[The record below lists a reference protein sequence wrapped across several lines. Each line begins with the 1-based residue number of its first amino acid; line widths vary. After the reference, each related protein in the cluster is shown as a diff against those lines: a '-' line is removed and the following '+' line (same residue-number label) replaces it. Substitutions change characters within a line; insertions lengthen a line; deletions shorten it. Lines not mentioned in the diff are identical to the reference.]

1 MSSLKD
7 LARNLGLSITTVS
20 RALDDYP
27 DVAQSTR
34 ERVRHAAREANYRPH
49 SAARR
54 LRKGTGE
61 TVAFV
66 MPAQPGHFHEPVF
79 AELLAAIGEK
89 LAAEQHDPI
98 LLAARPGLEEMATY
112 RRLVESGRADA
123 FIIARTRRHDERVAY
138 LEAKGVP
145 FICHGR
151 TETKRPYAF
160 VDGDG
165 EAGFRKLTTRLIGLG
180 HRRIAHLSAPS
191 YLTFATLRAAG
202 WRQAMVEAGLDEAAQ
217 QLLVEGEPTE
227 ADGHRLAAELLAG
240 SQPPTALVCATD
252 RMALG
257 AMQAVVEAGLAI
269 GPDIAV
275 TGHDNIPA
283 ASYARP
289 GLTTLELPPA
299 EVGARLAAMVLARM
313 SGRDPRELSA
323 VLDLRQIPRGSSAE
337 A

>member
-1 MSSLKD
+1 LSSLKA
-7 LARNLGLSITTVS
+7 LAKHLGLSITTVS

-89 LAAEQHDPI
+89 LAAEQHDLI

-123 FIIARTRRHDERVAY
+123 FILARTRRKDERVAY

-165 EAGFRKLTTRLIGLG
+165 QAGFKTLTTRLIGLG
-180 HRRIAHLSAPS
+180 YHRIAHLSAPS

-202 WRQAMVEAGLDEAAQ
+202 WRQAMAEGGLDEAAQ
-217 QLLVEGEPTE
+217 QLFVEGEPTE

-240 SQPPTALVCATD
+240 PRPPTALVCATD

-257 AMQAVVEAGLAI
+257 AMQAVAEAGLAI
-269 GPDIAV
+269 GSDIAV

-289 GLTTLELPPA
+289 GLTTMELPPT

-313 SGRDPRELSA
+313 GGGDPRELST
-323 VLDLRQIPRGSSAE
+323 VLSLRQIPRGSSAE

>member
-1 MSSLKD
+1 MSSLKA
-7 LARNLGLSITTVS
+7 LARHLGLSITTVS

-27 DVAQSTR
+27 DVAPATR

-89 LAAEQHDPI
+89 LAAEQHDLI

-151 TETKRPYAF
+151 TETKRPYAY

-165 EAGFRKLTTRLIGLG
+165 EAGFRALTTRLIGLG

-202 WRQAMVEAGLDEAAQ
+202 WRQAMAEGGLDEAAQ
-217 QLLVEGEPTE
+217 QLFVEGEPTE
-227 ADGHRLAAELLAG
+227 ADGHRLAAELLARR
-240 SQPPTALVCATD
+240 QPPTALVCATD

-257 AMQAVVEAGLAI
+257 AMQAVAEAGLTI
-269 GPDIAV
+269 GPDVAV

-289 GLTTLELPPA
+289 GLTTMELPPH

-313 SGRDPRELSA
+313 GGSDPRELSA
-323 VLDLRQIPRGSSAE
+323 VLDLSQIPRSSSGE

>member
-1 MSSLKD
+1 MSSLKA
-7 LARNLGLSITTVS
+7 LAQHLGLSITTVS

-27 DVAQSTR
+27 DVAPATR

-54 LRKGTGE
+54 LRKGAGE

-79 AELLAAIGEK
+79 GELLAAIGEK
-89 LAAEQHDPI
+89 LAAEQHDLI

-123 FIIARTRRHDERVAY
+123 FILARTRRKDERVAY

-151 TETKRPYAF
+151 TETRRPYAF

-165 EAGFRKLTTRLIGLG
+165 EAGFRDLTTRLIGLG

-202 WRQAMVEAGLDEAAQ
+202 WRQAMIEAGLEQDAQ
-217 QLLVEGEPTE
+217 RLFVEGEPTE

-240 SQPPTALVCATD
+240 RQPPTALVCATD

-289 GLTTLELPPA
+289 GLTTMELPPA
-299 EVGARLAAMVLARM
+299 EVGTRLAAMVLARM
-313 SGRDPRELSA
+313 GGGDPRELST
-323 VLDLRQIPRGSSAE
+323 VLDLRQIPRGSSGE

>member
-1 MSSLKD
+1 MSSLKA
-7 LARNLGLSITTVS
+7 LAQRLGLSITTVS

-54 LRKGTGE
+54 LRKGAGE

-89 LAAEQHDPI
+89 LAAEHHDLI

-165 EAGFRKLTTRLIGLG
+165 EAGFKALTTRLIGLG

-191 YLTFATLRAAG
+191 YLTFATLRANG
-202 WRQAMVEAGLDEAAQ
+202 WRQAMAEGGLDEAAR

-227 ADGHRLAAELLAG
+227 ADGHRLAVELLAG
-240 SQPPTALVCATD
+240 PQPPTALLCATD

-289 GLTTLELPPA
+289 GLTTMELPPA
-299 EVGARLAAMVLARM
+299 EVGMRLAAMVLARM
-313 SGRDPRELSA
+313 GGGDPRELST
-323 VLDLRQIPRGSSAE
+323 VLSLRQIPRGSSGE

>member
-1 MSSLKD
+1 MSSLRA
-7 LARNLGLSITTVS
+7 LAQRLGLSITTVS
-20 RALDDYP
+20 RALDNYP
-27 DVAQSTR
+27 DVAPATR
-34 ERVRHAAREANYRPH
+34 ERVQHAAREANYRPH

-66 MPAQPGHFHEPVF
+66 LPAQPGHFHEPVF
-79 AELLAAIGEK
+79 ADLLAAIGER
-89 LAAEQHDPI
+89 LAAQHHDLI

-123 FIIARTRRHDERVAY
+123 FILARTRRKDERVAY

-151 TETKRPYAF
+151 TETKHPYAF

-165 EAGFRKLTTRLIGLG
+165 EAGFGELTGRLIGLG
-180 HRRIAHLSAPS
+180 HRRVAHLSAPS

-202 WRQAMVEAGLDEAAQ
+202 WRRAMAEAGLEEDAQ
-217 QLLVEGEPTE
+217 QLFAEDEPTE
-227 ADGHRLAAELLAG
+227 AGGHRLAAEMLAAG
-240 SQPPTALVCATD
+240 RPPTALVCATD

-257 AMQAVVEAGLAI
+257 AMQAVAEAGLTI
-269 GPDIAV
+269 GRDIAV

-289 GLTTLELPPA
+289 GLTTMELPPA
-299 EVGARLAAMVLARM
+299 QVGTRLAEMVLARL
-313 SGRDPRELSA
+313 GGAEPRDLTTIFK
-323 VLDLRQIPRGSSAE
+323 LRQIPRGSSAE

>member
-1 MSSLKD
+1 LSSLKA
-7 LARNLGLSITTVS
+7 LAQRLGLSITTVS
-20 RALDDYP
+20 RALDNYP
-27 DVAQSTR
+27 DVASATR
-34 ERVRHAAREANYRPH
+34 ERVHRAAREANYRPH

-54 LRKGTGE
+54 LRKGMGE

-66 MPAQPGHFHEPVF
+66 LPAQPGYFHEPVF
-79 AELLAAIGEK
+79 ADLLVAIGER
-89 LAAEQHDPI
+89 LAAQHHDLI

-123 FIIARTRRHDERVAY
+123 FILARTRRKDDRVAY

-151 TETKRPYAF
+151 TETKQPYAF

-165 EAGFRKLTTRLIGLG
+165 EAGFRALTSRLIGLG
-180 HRRIAHLSAPS
+180 HRRIGYLSAPS

-202 WRQAMVEAGLDEAAQ
+202 WRQAMAEAELAEAAQ
-217 QLLVEGEPTE
+217 QLFAEDEPTE
-227 ADGHRLAAELLAG
+227 EGGHRLAAEMLATG
-240 SQPPTALVCATD
+240 RPPTALVCATD

-257 AMQAVVEAGLAI
+257 AMQAVVEAGLVI
-269 GPDIAV
+269 GRDIAV

-289 GLTTLELPPA
+289 GLTTMELPPA
-299 EVGARLAAMVLARM
+299 QVGARLAEMVLARL
-313 SGRDPRELSA
+313 GGADPRDLA
-323 VLDLRQIPRGSSAE
+323 TIFDLRQIPRGSSAE

>member
-1 MSSLKD
+1 MSSLKA
-7 LARNLGLSITTVS
+7 LARHLGLSITTVS
-20 RALDDYP
+20 RALDNYP
-27 DVAQSTR
+27 DVAPATR
-34 ERVRHAAREANYRPH
+34 ERVHRAAREANYRPH

-66 MPAQPGHFHEPVF
+66 LPAQPGHFHEPVF
-79 AELLAAIGEK
+79 AELLAAIGEH
-89 LAAEQHDPI
+89 LATQHHDLI

-123 FIIARTRRHDERVAY
+123 FILARTRRKDDRVAY

-151 TETKRPYAF
+151 TETKQPYAF

-165 EAGFRKLTTRLIGLG
+165 EAGFKALTSRLIGLG
-180 HRRIAHLSAPS
+180 HRRIGYLSAPS

-202 WRQAMVEAGLDEAAQ
+202 WRQAMTEADLAETAQ
-217 QLLVEGEPTE
+217 RLFAEDEPTE
-227 ADGHRLAAELLAG
+227 EGGHRLAAEMLAAE
-240 SQPPTALVCATD
+240 QPPTALVCATD

-257 AMQAVVEAGLAI
+257 AMQAVVEAGLVI
-269 GPDIAV
+269 GRDIAV

-289 GLTTLELPPA
+289 GLTTMALPPA
-299 EVGARLAAMVLARM
+299 QVGTRLAEMVLARL
-313 SGRDPRELSA
+313 GGADARDLTTIF
-323 VLDLRQIPRGSSAE
+323 DLRQIPRGSSAE